1 MSGSGL
7 WLAIFGALLLFWGIG
22 AYNRLVRLRAA
33 VSKAYSALDEQLV
46 RQLVWVQGALPESMR
61 SGTSTAPV
69 ELQDD
74 ATAALA
80 RLQAASDQFGVALAQ
95 ARSQRT
101 DMSSMA
107 SLVMAHEA
115 LRAAWAG
122 ALTIAVLPGVVPSA
136 ERLQERWMRLLHQS
150 MPLRAAFNDAAQA
163 YNSAIAQF
171 PASLLARTFNFAP
184 AGTVTRLSEGR

>member
-1 MSGSGL
+1 MSGSSL
-7 WLAIFGALLLFWGIG
+7 WLAMFGALLLFWGIG

-33 VSKAYSALDEQLV
+33 VSKAFAALDEQLV

-61 SGTSTAPV
+61 SGTTAPV

-74 ATAALA
+74 VTAAWA

>member
-7 WLAIFGALLLFWGIG
+7 WVAIFGALLLFWGIG

-33 VSKAYSALDEQLV
+33 VSKAFAALDEQLV

-74 ATAALA
+74 ATAAWA

-95 ARSQRT
+95 ARRPSCRRKACWVDARALQP
-101 DMSSMA
+101 SSRPRR
-107 SLVMAHEA
+107 S
-115 LRAAWAG
+115 RSAA
-122 ALTIAVLPGVVPSA
+122 
-136 ERLQERWMRLLHQS
+136 
-150 MPLRAAFNDAAQA
+150 
-163 YNSAIAQF
+163 
-171 PASLLARTFNFAP
+171 
-184 AGTVTRLSEGR
+184 